1 MMLQLALSNCWEE
14 SETCFLKVRVMPYFR
29 ALGGFVINFFKYID
43 GVLMVLSTGKYSCL
57 VDLLVL
63 INL

>member
-1 MMLQLALSNCWEE
+1 MKHVFK
-14 SETCFLKVRVMPYFR
+14 SEGHAYFR

>member
-1 MMLQLALSNCWEE
+1 M
-14 SETCFLKVRVMPYFR
+14 FLKVRVMPYFR